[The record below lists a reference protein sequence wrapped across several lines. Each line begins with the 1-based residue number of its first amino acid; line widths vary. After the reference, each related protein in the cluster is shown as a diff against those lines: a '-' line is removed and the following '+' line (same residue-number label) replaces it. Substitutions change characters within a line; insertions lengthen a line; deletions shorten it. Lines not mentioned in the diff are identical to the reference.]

1 MRLTLLT
8 FILAI
13 VALNSS
19 FGQIKTVGQAYK
31 IIDLKRY
38 RLTGGA
44 SPGTSALPKSRILNP
59 KNTEYKINGIDFSAT
74 ILNGIDF
81 NAREIR
87 FADNS
92 KQFYLVISLGNLLG
106 ILWKDLTTEM
116 DNYALKGF
124 VTENELD
131 TLIKTIE
138 VFNKNAGFDV
148 NNIKAYYLE
157 NLFRTESDIVFGYKV
172 YAVYPSDKKIFNW
185 FIRFE
190 NVFPP
195 LTIGSDVFTSNLLET
210 LKLVKS
216 DIEELKKM

>member
-8 FILAI
+8 FILAN

-38 RLTGGA
+38 KLAGDFHKEN
-44 SPGTSALPKSRILNP
+44 SLDIKNP
-59 KNTEYKINGIDFSAT
+59 EYKINGFDFPAA
-74 ILNGIDF
+74 ILNRIDF
-81 NAREIR
+81 NAREIK

-92 KQFYLVISLGNLLG
+92 KQFYLVINLGNLVG
-106 ILWKDLTTEM
+106 IILKDLTTEM

-148 NNIKAYYLE
+148 NNRKVYYLE

-172 YAVYPSDKKIFNW
+172 YTTFPSEKKIFNW

-195 LTIGSDVFTSNLLET
+195 LTIGSDNFKLNLLET